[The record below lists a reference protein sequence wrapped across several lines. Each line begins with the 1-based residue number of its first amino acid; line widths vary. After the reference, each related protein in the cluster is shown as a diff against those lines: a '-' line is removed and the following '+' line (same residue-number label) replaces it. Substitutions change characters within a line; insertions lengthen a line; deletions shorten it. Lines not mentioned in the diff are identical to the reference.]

1 MFYDIK
7 NYSALLRNIT
17 TITVARCWTSISPIL
32 NPVNHCYSGLDPDI
46 HSNWTWEK
54 IILPTPYKTWHTAPH
69 RSADYYGVDF

>member
-7 NYSALLRNIT
+7 NYSALLRTIT

-46 HSNWTWEK
+46 HSNWTWE
-54 IILPTPYKTWHTAPH
+54 
-69 RSADYYGVDF
+69 R